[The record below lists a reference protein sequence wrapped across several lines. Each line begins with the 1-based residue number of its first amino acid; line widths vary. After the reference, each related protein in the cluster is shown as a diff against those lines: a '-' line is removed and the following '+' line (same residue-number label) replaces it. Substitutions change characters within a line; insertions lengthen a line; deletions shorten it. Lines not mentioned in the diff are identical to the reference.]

1 MDTRAELHIAMGDA
15 SHSRP
20 GKRTPLMRA
29 CASGHLEARSV
40 AWILRL
46 CEVAKTLLA
55 SGASIWRVDSRGWTC
70 WPELKSFYDWL
81 EE

>member
-29 CASGHLEARSV
+29 CASGHLEA
-40 AWILRL
+40 
-46 CEVAKTLLA
+46 
-55 SGASIWRVDSRGWTC
+55 
-70 WPELKSFYDWL
+70 SFLYSTYSTYTM
-81 EE
+81 